1 MFHTSFLAE
10 RFCVESIG
18 HEAASVLSSNPTL
31 WELLRKEPE
40 FLSEF
45 EACGKR
51 GGARSTPRIA
61 KIVSNSPINR
71 SFRVRWPSALAK

>member
-40 FLSEF
+40 FGCV
-45 EACGKR
+45 ACGKR